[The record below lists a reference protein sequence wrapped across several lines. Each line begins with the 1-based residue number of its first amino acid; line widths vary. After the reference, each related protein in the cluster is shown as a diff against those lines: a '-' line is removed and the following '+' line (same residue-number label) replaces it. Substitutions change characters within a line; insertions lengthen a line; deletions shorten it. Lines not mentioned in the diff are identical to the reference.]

1 MNRRTFLKK
10 SSLAGVGF
18 SLVPWISAL
27 ELQKPSPEKMAG
39 PPLAGKKDMKFL
51 VLAGSPRERGRI
63 HGETLRHEIR
73 EMIETNVAGLRAAG
87 LKPEDYI
94 NLITEKTGF
103 IAAAERWTPHL
114 VEEMKGIGEG
124 AGLDFKTTFTWNL
137 LDESDWF
144 FNEKRWVNPS
154 SANTGRCSAFGVG
167 REGDAPSLIAQ
178 NADMGP
184 SFDGHQTLLHIKHA
198 DSDLEELVLTCPGC
212 VGIYGLNNRSIGVCL
227 NALTMQLNKSPSG
240 LGTIFIARGILA
252 QKTWDEAV
260 KFVQSVQHASGEAYT
275 IGGPERVACF
285 EGSASK
291 VSQFIPNPEANRVYH
306 TNHPL
311 VNDDLWLDIK
321 TIERM
326 APELRERFKKG
337 ILNSET
343 RLQALK
349 TRLDDLAKPVTIE
362 RAKSILRS
370 HDSPE
375 FPVCR
380 HGKPG
385 EGDITTYSMIM
396 VLKPSPEIHVAPG
409 PPCKTE
415 FTTYKF

>member
-1 MNRRTFLKK
+1 
-10 SSLAGVGF
+10 
-18 SLVPWISAL
+18 
-27 ELQKPSPEKMAG
+27 MAG
-39 PPLAGKKDMKFL
+39 PLFAGKKDMKFL

-63 HGETLRHEIR
+63 HGETLRNEIR
-73 EMIETNVAGLRAAG
+73 EMVETSTADLRAAG

-114 VEEMKGIGEG
+114 VEEMRGIGEG

-167 REGDAPSLIAQ
+167 REGDAPALIAQ

-227 NALTMQLNKSPSG
+227 NALTMQLNKSSSG

-252 QKTWDEAV
+252 QKTWDEAI
-260 KFVQSVQHASGEAYT
+260 KFVQSVKHASGEAYT

-285 EGSASK
+285 EGSANK
-291 VSQFIPNPEANRVYH
+291 VSQFVPYPEENRVYH

-311 VNDDLWLDIK
+311 VNDDLWLDLK

-343 RLQALK
+343 RLQSLK
-349 TRLDDLAKPVTIE
+349 TRLDDTSKPVTVE
-362 RAKSILRS
+362 RAKSILSS
-370 HDSPE
+370 HDSTE

-385 EGDITTYSMIM
+385 EGDITTYGMIM
-396 VLKPSPEIHVAPG
+396 VLKSSPNSRWRRARRAKQNSELTSFRRDYYSWIYPSPTLLFADLL
-409 PPCKTE
+409 
-415 FTTYKF
+415 TTLLL

>member
-1 MNRRTFLKK
+1 MT
-10 SSLAGVGF
+10 
-18 SLVPWISAL
+18 
-27 ELQKPSPEKMAG
+27 G
-39 PPLAGKKDMKFL
+39 PPFAGEKDMKFL

-63 HGETLRHEIR
+63 HGETLRNEIR
-73 EMIETNVAGLRAAG
+73 EMVETNNADLRAAG
-87 LKPEDYI
+87 WKPEDYI

-103 IAAAERWTPHL
+103 IAATERWTPHL

-124 AGLDFKTTFTWNL
+124 AGLDFKTTFAWNL

-144 FNEKRWVNPS
+144 SNEKRWTNPS
-154 SANTGRCSAFGVG
+154 SAKTERCSAFGVG
-167 REGDAPSLIAQ
+167 REGDAPALIAQ

-227 NALTMQLNKSPSG
+227 NALTMQLNKSSSG

-252 QKTWDEAV
+252 QKTWDEAI
-260 KFVQSVQHASGEAYT
+260 KFVQSVKHASGEAYT

-285 EGSASK
+285 EGSANK
-291 VSQFIPNPEANRVYH
+291 VSQFVPYPEENRVYH

-311 VNDDLWLDIK
+311 VNDDLWLDLK

-337 ILNSET
+337 HLNSET
-343 RLQALK
+343 RLQSLE
-349 TRLDDLAKPVTIE
+349 TRLDETSTPVTVE
-362 RAKSILRS
+362 RAKSILSS

-385 EGDITTYSMIM
+385 EGDITTYGMIM
-396 VLKPSPEIHVAPG
+396 VLKPSPELHAAPG

-415 FTTYKF
+415 FRTYRF